1 MKILVTVSG
10 TKRTRKFIVQV
21 SDGNELV
28 HEETVTNVADR
39 DALVWKLADLYSCVD
54 IEMKDDSMEI
64 IEEFRFSEI
73 PSIPVLEEEEA
84 DIFFEEECDLVYNRI
99 IQAVDEGVKMNQEL
113 IRLFEL
119 NGTDVY
125 ITSKKEDWKNG
136 VEQALE
142 YFVQKEQYD
151 KCIAARQLLSKL

>member
-28 HEETVTNVADR
+28 HEEIVTNVADR